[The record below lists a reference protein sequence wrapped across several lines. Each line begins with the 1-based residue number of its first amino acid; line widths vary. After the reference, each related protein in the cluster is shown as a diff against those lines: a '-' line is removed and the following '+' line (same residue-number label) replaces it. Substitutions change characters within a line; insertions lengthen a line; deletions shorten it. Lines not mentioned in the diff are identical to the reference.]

1 MPICVHGGCVKGHV
15 VFVHSGCRMLPRKD
29 DTNSCYDFS
38 IKSKNT
44 FSEHQLAGWP
54 LPRTTHAACSLLM
67 SHGNYDLRWVFASN
81 LRQPPAIFFSSS
93 IVCVDKRQS
102 LAVHHIISS
111 MELSRH
117 FVIMNYF
124 VSQLFLLSFFLFKG
138 MKKSFNIYKT
148 DTNQL
153 EWFELNWVWHT
164 TIERTRLRIDHGRH
178 SQSVDST
185 TAVQCKWSHIGSYVD
200 TGCEYIICASDATID
215 ESIAYGDRF

>member
-1 MPICVHGGCVKGHV
+1 MPICVHSGCVKGHV

-102 LAVHHIISS
+102 LAVHHIISI

-124 VSQLFLLSFFLFKG
+124 VSQLFLLLFCSKAR
-138 MKKSFNIYKT
+138 KSPSISIKLTPINWNDSNWIEC
-148 DTNQL
+148 DTRQL
-153 EWFELNWVWHT
+153 NARGSVL
-164 TIERTRLRIDHGRH
+164 IMAAIR
-178 SQSVDST
+178 SQSIRPLQCNVNDLTSARTST
-185 TAVQCKWSHIGSYVD
+185 LVANI
-200 TGCEYIICASDATID
+200 
-215 ESIAYGDRF
+215 

>member
-15 VFVHSGCRMLPRKD
+15 VFVYGGWEMLPRKD
-29 DTNSCYDFS
+29 DTNFRYDFS

-44 FSEHQLAGWP
+44 FSEHHLAGWP
-54 LPRTTHAACSLLM
+54 LPRTTHVAYSLLM
-67 SHGNYDLRWVFASN
+67 PHGNYDLRWVFASN
-81 LRQPPAIFFSSS
+81 SSQLPPALFSCSS
-93 IVCVDKRQS
+93 IVCIDKRQS
-102 LAVHHIISS
+102 LAVHHIISCV
-111 MELSRH
+111 ELSRR
-117 FVIMNYF
+117 FCNYELFRVSVI
-124 VSQLFLLSFFLFKG
+124 FLFKG

-164 TIERTRLRIDHGRH
+164 TIERTRLRIYHGRH

-185 TAVQCKWSHIGSYVD
+185 IAVQCKWSHIGSYVD

-215 ESIAYGDRF
+215 ESIAYGVRL